1 MFCLMDT
8 QRGTVTSP
16 RASSPLVNA
25 CRFLAFAGSL
35 IAASLAL
42 ANAPIPAADRHPP
55 PARAEKPK
63 DIQSATQSAP
73 DKLREY
79 KIRGH
84 CIDQSD
90 RSPVAGVRVLL
101 FEAAGRT
108 LPIAQIAETTTDAKG
123 EFEFPNLNSP
133 RDVDGLDRLEYQV
146 FAVDPNWAIGTASFG
161 FRRKIPWAT
170 IRLSREEGTLSGKV
184 VNSQGQPVAGAT
196 VATFSIDGRVL
207 PGILSTTTG
216 RDGRFTI
223 DKLPVIRARSGAQSP
238 VTFQVLHRDYPETP
252 GHVAELPA
260 DVTVALPDGCTVTG
274 RVVDAVTGKPTPNSL
289 VTGERLWYQG
299 RHERWPIDRHGTFAL
314 SDSAGRFRMVL
325 AEDHYNFLVEGPD
338 RVGVALTNRERLGG
352 ESVEL
357 PPFKLVA
364 GGLISGRVL
373 IASTHQPVPR
383 STNGTPILLGLFG
396 PSHPSDPLNV
406 VPARL
411 SSVDAE
417 GRFTLRAVPGE
428 NFPYLVNETGDRMA
442 GNTRQ
447 QPPVIVKEG
456 RTTEYDM
463 LITPPADKAKAAR
476 ALVAALPQ
484 APAARTALL
493 LAEFDKQKSP
503 EEEPERWCTLM
514 QELVTIGPAAVP
526 QICEE
531 LDRTNQQVVL
541 QRLCFALRA
550 IGDPRAVPALIRAIP
565 KNVRPRSGKVV
576 VRVDDAKLA
585 EFLRRHSLKD
595 GETLGCERP
604 VRELFGAL
612 HALTRQ
618 DFNDEEVERVVL
630 GRGRRGQDLERRA
643 SFRQARLWQTWW
655 EANWKKFTQDPTYA
669 KVHLPSAD
677 EDVRK

>member
-1 MFCLMDT
+1 VSTF
-8 QRGTVTSP
+8 
-16 RASSPLVNA
+16 
-25 CRFLAFAGSL
+25 RFLAGCL
-35 IAASLAL
+35 IAASPGLI
-42 ANAPIPAADRHPP
+42 NAPIRAADEHPR
-55 PARAEKPK
+55 PAKAETPK
-63 DIQSATQSAP
+63 DISSATRAAP
-73 DKLREY
+73 DKLRSY
-79 KIRGH
+79 KIHGH

-108 LPIAQIAETTTDAKG
+108 LPIVQVGETATDAKG
-123 EFEFPNLNSP
+123 EFEFPNLVPP
-133 RDVDGLDRLEYQV
+133 REVDGLDRLEYQV
-146 FAVDPNWAIGTASFG
+146 FVVDPSWAIGTPSFG
-161 FRRKIPWAT
+161 FRRKNPWET
-170 IRLSREEGTLSGKV
+170 IRLNREEGTLSGKV
-184 VNSQGQPVAGAT
+184 VNSQGQPVADAV

-207 PGILSTTTG
+207 PGILSATTG

-238 VTFQVLHRDYPETP
+238 ITFQVLHRDYPETP

-274 RVVDAVTGKPTPNSL
+274 RAVDAVTGKPTPNAL

-314 SDSAGRFRMVL
+314 SDAAGRFRMVL
-325 AEDHYNFLVEGPD
+325 AEDHYDFLVEGPD

-352 ESVEL
+352 ESVEM
-357 PPFKLVA
+357 PPFKLIA

-396 PSHPSDPLNV
+396 PSHPTGPMNM
-406 VPARL
+406 VPAQL
-411 SSVDAE
+411 TSVDAE

-428 NFPYLVNETGDRMA
+428 NFPYLVNETGDRMP
-442 GNTRQ
+442 GNTQQ

-456 RTTEYDM
+456 QTTEYDM
-463 LITPPADKAKAAR
+463 LITRPADKANAAR

-484 APAARTALL
+484 APAARTTRLL
-493 LAEFDKQKSP
+493 EELDKQNDP
-503 EEEPERWCTLM
+503 EKDAERWCTLM

-526 QICEE
+526 QICDE
-531 LDRTNQQVVL
+531 LDRTKEQPVL

-565 KNVRPRSGKVV
+565 KTPGRRGAKTVV
-576 VRVDDAKLA
+576 PVEDPKLA
-585 EFLRRHSLKD
+585 EFVRRHSLKAA
-595 GETLGCERP
+595 ETIGCDRP
-604 VRELFGAL
+604 FRELFGAL

-618 DFNDEEVERVVL
+618 DFNDEDVERIVFA
-630 GRGRRGQDLERRA
+630 RGRRSQDLERRVYL
-643 SFRQARLWQTWW
+643 RQARLWQTWW
-655 EANWKKFTQDPTYA
+655 EANWKKFTQDPAYA
-669 KVHLPSAD
+669 KVHLASAD
-677 EDVRK
+677 EPVPPPHEKR